1 MKNLIYILALI
12 LITSSCNSQT
22 KPNSDKIVGG
32 PCQDCDAIFDYKA
45 LHKVL
50 NPIDTL
56 QGFEKK
62 SPKIKITGTV
72 LKRDGKTPAPHVI
85 LYVYQTNQKGIYEQ
99 NTNANGW
106 AKRHGKYRSWMKT
119 GEDGKFT
126 FYTFRPAAY
135 PDGREPEHIH
145 LYIKE
150 PDKNVYYVD
159 SYVFSDDPM
168 LTKKEKDELKNW
180 GGSGIV
186 TFEKKGGLLTANRD
200 IILGLNIPNY

>member
-1 MKNLIYILALI
+1 MALI
-12 LITSSCNSQT
+12 LFSISCDSQERQ
-22 KPNSDKIVGG
+22 KSDKIIGG
-32 PCQDCDAIFDYKA
+32 PCEDCDAIFDYIA
-45 LHKVL
+45 LNKTL
-50 NPIDTL
+50 NSIDTL

-62 SPKIKITGTV
+62 SPKLKITGLV
-72 LKRDGKTPAPHVI
+72 LKSDGITPAENVI
-85 LYVYQTNQKGIYEQ
+85 LYVYHTNQKGIYEP

-106 AKRHGKYRSWMKT
+106 EQRHGKYRSWMKT
-119 GEDGKFT
+119 DKDGKYT

-135 PDGREPEHIH
+135 PNGREAEHIH

-159 SYVFSDDPM
+159 NYVFSDDPM
-168 LTKKEKDELKNW
+168 LKEDEKNKLKNR

-186 TFEKKGGLLTANRD
+186 TFEKNGGILTANRD